1 MENKIRF
8 ILNKFEKALC
18 FQITEQSIKNYKR
31 SPMIK
36 IGKYTIKIKVDY
48 RPDIL
53 IDKDGHNIK
62 HNITIWLRGSSY
74 DHYKDI
80 IIKKFRDNEERDE
93 IYELILESFKRLYN
107 GK

>member
-1 MENKIRF
+1 MENKIGF

-18 FQITEQSIKNYKR
+18 FQITEQSIKNYKG
-31 SPMIK
+31 SPMIN

-48 RPDIL
+48 RPDIV
-53 IDKDGHNIK
+53 IDNIK

-74 DHYKDI
+74 GHYKDI
-80 IIKKFRDNEERDE
+80 IIKKFSDNEERDE
-93 IYELILESFKRLYN
+93 IYELILESFKRLDN